1 MPARQFD
8 PVTASDLANLM
19 ADLSHN
25 PKTRAKVAKLVKE
38 ISPDSPHAQ
47 AFRDVDV
54 EDRFEKFQADQEA
67 KELERQ
73 QKQVLDRMNRQRAK
87 LLTGGDDGAGPKYTE
102 DDVKKIETL
111 MQEKG
116 ITDYDDGRIIYAAKN
131 PPLDREP
138 SDPPPSVK
146 SSTWEMPE
154 FAKYAENPK
163 QASYD
168 TAYSMIGDFMR
179 KR

>member
-8 PVTASDLANLM
+8 PATASDLANLM

-73 QKQVLDRMNRQRAK
+73 QKQVLDRMNRQRAN
-87 LLTGGDDGAGPKYTE
+87 LLTGGEGGTGRKYAE

-111 MQEKG
+111 MQQKG
-116 ITDYDDGRIIYAAKN
+116 ISDYDDGAILYAATL
-131 PPLDREP
+131 PPVDREP
-138 SDPPPSVK
+138 SDLPPTVK
-146 SSTWEMPE
+146 SSTWEIPE
-154 FAKYAENPK
+154 FAKYADDPRK
-163 QASYD
+163 AAAD
-168 TAYSMIGDFMR
+168 TAYGMIGDFMR